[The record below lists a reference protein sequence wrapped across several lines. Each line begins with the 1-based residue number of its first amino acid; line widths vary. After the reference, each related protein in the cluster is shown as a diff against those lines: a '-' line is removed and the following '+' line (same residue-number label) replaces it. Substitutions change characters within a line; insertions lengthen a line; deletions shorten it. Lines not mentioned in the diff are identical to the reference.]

1 MQRKA
6 IQLSII
12 AFIAALIG
20 GCVPSWNALFTE
32 KDLIFDAKLVGTF
45 NGDDDEVWEFAKD
58 GDKKYKLTYTDKD
71 GKATF
76 DAHLLKIQNR
86 QFLNV
91 RLDENGYGEL
101 KLNALAKMTMVPAH
115 IFFRVDEIGSL
126 TKLAAVDP
134 GWLAKHLEKNPKA
147 IAAHVKEGDM
157 FFFTAETKD
166 LQTFVIK
173 HTEGEALFGKPFTL
187 KRKSG
192 T

>member
-6 IQLSII
+6 IQLAII

-32 KDLIFDAKLVGTF
+32 KDLIFEAKLVGTF
-45 NGDDDEVWEFAKD
+45 NGDDEETWEFARD

-76 DAHLLKIQNR
+76 EAHLLKIQDR
-86 QFLNV
+86 RFLDV
-91 RLDENGYGEL
+91 QLDEKGYEGL
-101 KLNALAKMTMVPAH
+101 KLNALAKLTMVPAR
-115 IFFRVDEIGSL
+115 IFFRVDEIGSSV
-126 TKLAAVDP
+126 KLAAVNPD
-134 GWLAKHLEKNPKA
+134 WLGKHLEKNPKA
-147 IAAHVKEGDM
+147 IAHLQKGEM
-157 FFFTAETKD
+157 LFFTAETKD
-166 LQTFVIK
+166 LQDFVIK
-173 HTEGEALFGKPFTL
+173 HVEGEALFGGPFTL

>member
-45 NGDDDEVWEFAKD
+45 NGDDDETWEFAKD
-58 GDKKYKLTYTDKD
+58 GDKKYKLTYTDKE
-71 GKATF
+71 GKASF
-76 DAHLLKIQNR
+76 EAHLLKIQDR
-86 QFLNV
+86 QFLDV
-91 RLDENGYGEL
+91 QLDEKGYEGL
-101 KLNALAKMTMVPAH
+101 KLNALAKLTMVPAR
-115 IFFRVDEIGSL
+115 IFFRVDEIGSSV
-126 TKLAAVDP
+126 KLAAVNPD
-134 GWLAKHLEKNPKA
+134 WLGKHLEKNPKA
-147 IAAHVKEGDM
+147 VAHLQKGELRI
-157 FFFTAETKD
+157 FTAETKD
-166 LQTFVIK
+166 LQAFVIK
-173 HTEGEALFGKPFTL
+173 HVEGEALFGGPFTL

>member
-58 GDKKYKLTYTDKD
+58 GDKKYKLTYTDKE

-76 DAHLLKIQNR
+76 EAHLLKIKDR
-86 QFLNV
+86 QFLDV
-91 RLDENGYGEL
+91 QLDEKGYEGL
-101 KLNALAKMTMVPAH
+101 KLNALAKLTMVPAR
-115 IFFRVDEIGSL
+115 IFFRVDEVGSSV
-126 TKLAAVDP
+126 KLAAVNPD
-134 GWLAKHLEKNPKA
+134 WLAKHLEKNPKA
-147 IAAHVKEGDM
+147 ITHLQKGEM
-157 FFFTAETKD
+157 LFFTAETKD
-166 LQTFVIK
+166 LQAFVIK
-173 HTEGEALFGKPFTL
+173 HVEGEALFGGPFTL

>member
-32 KDLIFDAKLVGTF
+32 KDLIFDARLVGTL

-58 GDKKYKLTYTDKD
+58 GDKKYKLTYTDKE

-76 DAHLLKIQNR
+76 EAHLLKIQDR
-86 QFLNV
+86 QFLDV
-91 RLDENGYGEL
+91 QIDEKGYEGL
-101 KLNALAKMTMVPAH
+101 KLNALAKLTMVPAR
-115 IFFRVDEIGSL
+115 IFFRVDEIGSSV
-126 TKLAAVDP
+126 KLAAVNPD
-134 GWLAKHLEKNPKA
+134 WLAKHLEKNPKA
-147 IAAHVKEGDM
+147 IAHLQKGEM
-157 FFFTAETKD
+157 LFFTAETKE
-166 LQTFVIK
+166 LQAFVIK
-173 HTEGEALFGKPFTL
+173 HVEGEALFGGPFTL

>member
-1 MQRKA
+1 MQHKA

-45 NGDDDEVWEFAKD
+45 NGDDDETWEFAKD
-58 GDKKYKLTYTDKD
+58 GDKKYKLTYTDKE

-76 DAHLLKIQNR
+76 GAHLLKIQNR
-86 QFLNV
+86 QFLDV
-91 RLDENGYGEL
+91 QLDEKGYEGL
-101 KLNALAKMTMVPAH
+101 KLNALAKLTMVPAR
-115 IFFRVDEIGSL
+115 IFLRVDEMGNSL
-126 TKLAAVDP
+126 KLAAVNP
-134 GWLAKHLEKNPKA
+134 GWLAEHLEKNPKA
-147 IAAHVKEGDM
+147 IAHLKTSEM
-157 FFFTAETKD
+157 LFFTAETKD
-166 LQTFVIK
+166 LQAFVIK
-173 HTEGEALFGKPFTL
+173 HVEGEALFGGPFTL

>member
-12 AFIAALIG
+12 AVIAALIG

-45 NGDDDEVWEFAKD
+45 NGDDDETWEFAKD

-76 DAHLLKIQNR
+76 EAYLLKIKDR
-86 QFLNV
+86 QFLDV
-91 RLDENGYGEL
+91 QIDEKGYEGL
-101 KLNALAKMTMVPAH
+101 KLNALAKLTMVPARM
-115 IFFRVDEIGSL
+115 FFRVDELGGSL
-126 TKLAAVDP
+126 KMAAVNPD
-134 GWLAKHLEKNPKA
+134 WLAKHLEKNPKA
-147 IAAHVKEGDM
+147 IAHLKKGDLL
-157 FFFTAETKD
+157 FFTAETKD
-166 LQTFVIK
+166 LQAFVMK
-173 HTEGEALFGKPFTL
+173 HVEGEALFGGPFTL

>member
-32 KDLIFDAKLVGTF
+32 KDLTFDTKLVGTF
-45 NGDDDEVWEFAKD
+45 NSDDDETWEFAKD
-58 GDKKYKLTYTDKD
+58 GDKKYKLTYADKD

-76 DAHLLKIQNR
+76 DAHLLKIQDR
-86 QFLNV
+86 QFV
-91 RLDENGYGEL
+91 DIQLDEKGYEGL
-101 KLNALAKMTMVPAH
+101 KLNALAKLTMVPAR
-115 IFFRVDEIGSL
+115 IFFRVDEIGNSL
-126 TKLAAVDP
+126 KLAAVNPDS
-134 GWLAKHLEKNPKA
+134 LAKHLEKNPKA
-147 IAAHVKEGDM
+147 IAHLKKDEM
-157 FFFTAETKD
+157 LFFTAETKD
-166 LQTFVIK
+166 LQAFVIK
-173 HTEGEALFGKPFTL
+173 HVEGEALFGEPFTL

>member
-20 GCVPSWNALFTE
+20 GCVPSWNALFAE

-45 NGDDDEVWEFAKD
+45 NGDDDEVWEFAKN
-58 GDKKYKLTYTDKD
+58 GDRKYKLSYTDKD

-76 DAHLLKIQNR
+76 DAHLLKIQDR
-86 QFLNV
+86 QFLDV
-91 RLDENGYGEL
+91 RLDEKGYEGL
-101 KLNALAKMTMVPAH
+101 KLNALAKMTMVPAR
-115 IFFRVDEIGSL
+115 IFLRVDEIGSSL
-126 TKLAAVDP
+126 KMAAVNA
-134 GWLAKHLEKNPKA
+134 GWLGEHLEKNPKA
-147 IAAHVKEGDM
+147 IAHLKTSEM
-157 FFFTAETKD
+157 LFFTAETKD
-166 LQTFVIK
+166 LQAFVIK
-173 HTEGEALFGKPFTL
+173 HAEGEALFGSPFTL

>member
-32 KDLIFDAKLVGTF
+32 KDLIFDEKLVGVF

-86 QFLNV
+86 QFLDV
-91 RLDENGYGEL
+91 QLDEKGYEGL
-101 KLNALAKMTMVPAH
+101 KLNALAKLTMVPARM
-115 IFFRVDEIGSL
+115 FFRVDEMGGSL
-126 TKLAAVDP
+126 KLAAVNPD
-134 GWLAKHLEKNPKA
+134 WLAKHLEKNPKA
-147 IAAHVKEGDM
+147 IAHLKKAEM
-157 FFFTAETKD
+157 LFFTAETKD
-166 LQTFVIK
+166 LQIFVIK
-173 HTEGEALFGKPFTL
+173 HVEGEALFGDPFTL

>member
-12 AFIAALIG
+12 ALIAVLIG

-32 KDLIFDAKLVGTF
+32 KDLIFDTKLVGTF

-58 GDKKYKLTYTDKD
+58 GDKKYKLTYTDKG

-76 DAHLLKIQNR
+76 QAHLLKIQNR
-86 QFLNV
+86 QFLDV
-91 RLDENGYGEL
+91 ALDETAEEEL
-101 KLNALAKMTMVPAH
+101 KINALAWLTMAQAH
-115 IFFRVDEIGSL
+115 LFFRVDEIGGSL
-126 TKLAAVDP
+126 KMATINP
-134 GWLAKHLEKNPKA
+134 EWLSKHLEKNPKA
-147 IAAHVKEGDM
+147 LAHLGREGKGLI
-157 FFFTAETKD
+157 TAETKE
-166 LQTFVIK
+166 LQAFVIK
-173 HTEGEALFGKPFTL
+173 HVEGEALFGGPFTL

>member
-12 AFIAALIG
+12 ALIAALIG

-45 NGDDDEVWEFAKD
+45 NADDDEAWEFAKD

-76 DAHLLKIQNR
+76 EAHLLKIQDR
-86 QFLNV
+86 QFLDV
-91 RLDENGYGEL
+91 QLDEKGYEGL
-101 KLNALAKMTMVPAH
+101 KLNALAKLTMVPAH
-115 IFFRVDEIGSL
+115 IFFRVDEMGGSV
-126 TKLAAVDP
+126 KLAAVNPD
-134 GWLAKHLEKNPKA
+134 WLGKHLEKNPKA
-147 IAAHVKEGDM
+147 IAHLQKGELRI
-157 FFFTAETKD
+157 FTAETKD
-166 LQTFVIK
+166 LQAFVIK
-173 HTEGEALFGKPFTL
+173 HVEGEALFGGPFTL

>member
-45 NGDDDEVWEFAKD
+45 DGDDGETWEFAKD
-58 GDKKYKLTYTDKD
+58 GDKKYKLTYTDKE

-76 DAHLLKIQNR
+76 DAHLLKIQDR
-86 QFLNV
+86 QFLDV
-91 RLDENGYGEL
+91 QLDEKGYEGL
-101 KLNALAKMTMVPAH
+101 KLNALAKMTMVPAR
-115 IFFRVDEIGSL
+115 IFLRVDEIGGSL
-126 TKLAAVDP
+126 KMAAVNPD
-134 GWLAKHLEKNPKA
+134 WLAKHLEKNPKA
-147 IAAHVKEGDM
+147 IAHLQRSEM
-157 FFFTAETKD
+157 LFFTAETKD
-166 LQTFVIK
+166 LQAFVIK
-173 HTEGEALFGKPFTL
+173 HVEGEALFGGPFTL

>member
-45 NGDDDEVWEFAKD
+45 NSDDDETWEFAKD
-58 GDKKYKLTYTDKD
+58 GEKKYKLTYTDKD

-76 DAHLLKIQNR
+76 DAHLLKIQDR
-86 QFLNV
+86 QFV
-91 RLDENGYGEL
+91 DIQLDEKGYEGL
-101 KLNALAKMTMVPAH
+101 KLNALAKLTMVPAH
-115 IFFRVDEIGSL
+115 IFFRVDEMGSSV
-126 TKLAAVDP
+126 KLAAVNPD
-134 GWLAKHLEKNPKA
+134 WLGKHLEKNPKA
-147 IAAHVKEGDM
+147 IAHLKKDEM
-157 FFFTAETKD
+157 LFFTGETKD
-166 LQTFVIK
+166 LQAFVIK
-173 HTEGEALFGKPFTL
+173 HVEGEALFGDPFTL

>member
-32 KDLIFDAKLVGTF
+32 KDLVFDAKLVGIF
-45 NGDDDEVWEFAKD
+45 NGDDDEAWEFAKD

-86 QFLNV
+86 QFLDV
-91 RLDENGYGEL
+91 QLDEKGYEGL
-101 KLNALAKMTMVPAH
+101 KLNALAKVTMVPARM
-115 IFFRVDEIGSL
+115 FLRVDEMGSSL
-126 TKLAAVDP
+126 KLAAVNPD
-134 GWLAKHLEKNPKA
+134 WLGKHLEKNPKA
-147 IAAHVKEGDM
+147 IAHLKKGDLLL
-157 FFFTAETKD
+157 FTAETKD
-166 LQTFVIK
+166 LQAFVIK
-173 HTEGEALFGKPFTL
+173 HVEGEALFGDPFTL
-187 KRKSG
+187 KRKPG

>member
-32 KDLIFDAKLVGTF
+32 KDLIFDEKLVGVF

-86 QFLNV
+86 QFLDV
-91 RLDENGYGEL
+91 QLDEKGYEGL
-101 KLNALAKMTMVPAH
+101 KLNALAKLTMVPARM
-115 IFFRVDEIGSL
+115 FFRVDEMGGSL
-126 TKLAAVDP
+126 KLAAVNPD
-134 GWLAKHLEKNPKA
+134 WLAKHLEKNPKA
-147 IAAHVKEGDM
+147 IAHLKKEEM
-157 FFFTAETKD
+157 LFFTAETKD
-166 LQTFVIK
+166 LQIFVIK
-173 HTEGEALFGKPFTL
+173 HVEGEALFGDPFTL

>member
-32 KDLIFDAKLVGTF
+32 KDLIFDAKLVGAF
-45 NGDDDEVWEFAKD
+45 NGDDDETWEFAKD
-58 GDKKYKLTYTDKD
+58 GDKKYKLTYTDKE

-76 DAHLLKIQNR
+76 EAHLLKIQDR
-86 QFLNV
+86 QFLDV
-91 RLDENGYGEL
+91 QLDEKGYEGL
-101 KLNALAKMTMVPAH
+101 KLNALAKLTMVPAR
-115 IFFRVDEIGSL
+115 IFFRVDEMGGSL
-126 TKLAAVDP
+126 KLAAVNPD
-134 GWLAKHLEKNPKA
+134 WLGKHLEKDPKA
-147 IAAHVKEGDM
+147 IAYLKKGDLL
-157 FFFTAETKD
+157 FFTAETKD
-166 LQTFVIK
+166 LQSFVMK
-173 HTEGEALFGKPFTL
+173 HVEGEALFGGPFTL